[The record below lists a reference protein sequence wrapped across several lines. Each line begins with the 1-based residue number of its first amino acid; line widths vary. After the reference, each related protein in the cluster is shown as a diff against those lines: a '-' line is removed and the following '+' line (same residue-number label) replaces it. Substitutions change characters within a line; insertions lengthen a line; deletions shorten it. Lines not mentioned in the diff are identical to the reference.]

1 MAYLVKIDT
10 ELCEGCGDCVSSCPS
25 ELLAVAED
33 GSKKYAIYKG
43 DPDDCLGC
51 FACESEC
58 PNGSITIAEI

>member
-10 ELCEGCGDCVSSCPS
+10 DLCEGCGDCVGACPS
-25 ELLAVAED
+25 ELLALAEE
-33 GSKKYAIYKG
+33 GNKKYAIYKG

-58 PNGSITIAEI
+58 PNGSVTIAEI